1 MMTWRWEPS
10 GAWRRGR
17 ASSRGLV
24 IAASLLVTAGCASAR
39 PGQEPLVSDR
49 PDFTEAPETVAPR
62 RVQLEGGHTFAR
74 ADGERA
80 NTTGEVLLRIGVAP
94 RAELR
99 LEPGSYSTLSS
110 PAGDTRGLEDAVAGM
125 KFRLHDAPEAGR
137 SLMPAVSLLVMTSV
151 PTGSAAFRQNAM
163 QPEAKLV
170 TAWTLTDRLSFAT
183 NVNVARLVEDRQRFT
198 EWAGNG
204 SLGVSLTER
213 YGVYA
218 EVFGFAPQL
227 DGAATTKYARNTR
240 TQV

>member
-1 MMTWRWEPS
+1 MMTWRWELS

-24 IAASLLVTAGCASAR
+24 IAASLLVTTGCASAR

-151 PTGSAAFRQNAM
+151 PTGSAAFRQSAM

-170 TAWTLTDRLSFAT
+170 
-183 NVNVARLVEDRQRFT
+183 
-198 EWAGNG
+198 
-204 SLGVSLTER
+204 
-213 YGVYA
+213 
-218 EVFGFAPQL
+218 AP
-227 DGAATTKYARNTR
+227 A
-240 TQV
+240 